1 MASPRDSVRPLLNT
15 ADGNG
20 PPEERREGDEG
31 VPSASSFDIPEL
43 PSGQTLLIELLSAW
57 DDPSLI
63 GLRSVEIFASDG
75 TIPSVADIQSNATEI
90 IRGNLRSLFRV
101 PISEAERDET
111 IMERRQTE
119 EKREEKT
126 AAERGDGE
134 GKDEGMWLCKYNSEE
149 DDQQKRRLFSS
160 PIQIVVHFSEPQTL
174 AMIRISNFFCPSDVH
189 FALCGVRN
197 VRIWLDD
204 QCIFCGEICCAVG
217 GESAVD
223 SSSIGDTILFTTNE
237 EILARI
243 AENDEV
249 MANDG
254 GEEERKSTGKS
265 AVVLPR
271 LSPSTRPTTG
281 NSANSVSASPC
292 PSPSPS
298 VPSPIIG
305 ENFPHQAHIG
315 IGEEEREE
323 EAENAIVGKVFH
335 MELLA
340 NWGCSDAIGLT
351 GIQFFGPNF
360 EPIADRMVKECV
372 VRCEPKSDESQ
383 KEEGQ
388 LANLL
393 NGLNLTCQTD
403 EMWLSSL
410 WNAQGPA
417 PMLSFTFPHEIRIC
431 GVSVWNYNGSLEM
444 SYAGVRCARFYA
456 NGKALPIGMILLRK
470 APGFLFFDFVQDV
483 LFDRGPLVRPSLSA
497 RPQTRSIAAFI
508 FQIRLLS
515 SWGDEFYIGL
525 NGVELFNRNDLPIR
539 LGPQNLAAFPESV
552 NCLARVCGD
561 PRSSDKLIDGV
572 NDTAKA
578 RHMWL
583 TPILPNS
590 CARVFIIFDAPTFVT
605 RIRIFNYRKT
615 PERGA
620 RHIAISA
627 DDLLLCSGAEVPM
640 SSSEKTGI
648 LDISLRDG
656 DYP

>member
-75 TIPSVADIQSNATEI
+75 TIPPVADIQSNATEI

-101 PISEAERDET
+101 PISEEERDER
-111 IMERRQTE
+111 IMEGQQTE
-119 EKREEKT
+119 KKRET
-126 AAERGDGE
+126 VTERGDGE

-160 PIQIVVHFSEPQTL
+160 PIQIVAHFSEPQTL

-223 SSSIGDTILFTTNE
+223 SPSIGDTILFTTNE

-298 VPSPIIG
+298 VTSPIIG
-305 ENFPHQAHIG
+305 ENFPRQAHIG
-315 IGEEEREE
+315 IGKEEREE

-360 EPIADRMVKECV
+360 EPIADRIVKECV
-372 VRCEPKSDESQ
+372 VRCEPKSDESP

-456 NGKALPIGMILLRK
+456 NGKVLPIGMVLLRK

-483 LFDRGPLVRPSLSA
+483 LFDRYPLVRPSLTA

-515 SWGDEFYIGL
+515 TWGDEFYIGL